1 MPKKTLAVA
10 APKSR
15 TVPPQVK
22 APKETVDEQVGRL
35 AKKWSESELQLLE
48 KKYPKAVH
56 AVRLT
61 QLQERHMDPDQF
73 AVRMAKLR
81 QPPAPKETVAL

>member
-1 MPKKTLAVA
+1 MPVPKLPQSKRSPSPSKSKKLSMPLDEWVA
-10 APKSR
+10 KM
-15 TVPPQVK
+15 
-22 APKETVDEQVGRL
+22 
-35 AKKWSESELQLLE
+35 AKKFSEAELQHLE

-61 QLQERHMDPDQF
+61 QLQQRHMDPDQF

-81 QPPAPKETVAL
+81 QQSAPKGTLEM

>member
-1 MPKKTLAVA
+1 MPKSLNVPVSKPPSQ
-10 APKSR
+10 PKLS
-15 TVPPQVK
+15 V
-22 APKETVDEQVGRL
+22 PKETVEDQLGRL
-35 AKKWSESELQLLE
+35 AKKWSEADLQRLE
-48 KKYPKAVH
+48 TKYPKAVH

-81 QPPAPKETVAL
+81 QPPAPKETVPM